1 MSQNIEEL
9 ILWWFSLSC
18 CLRDLW
24 TWALASC
31 YVWVDKYKTSSCPE
45 QNTVEVFPSTVS
57 WSFYLFHNFVK
68 AQQLPTCAGA
78 CSAFVDDDA
87 TVPSVPPT
95 ASLRPVSP
103 WRIWRRHSS
112 CTKPHSLTWV
122 ISLAVIYFY
131 LECLD
136 TFSGVFGVFPW
147 TVQLFFLCS
156 SFLCYEMPQ
165 GRHS

>member
-122 ISLAVIYFY
+122 YCHFLGCNIFL
-131 LECLD
+131 
-136 TFSGVFGVFPW
+136 SGVSRYIFWCFWSFPMDC
-147 TVQLFFLCS
+147 TVIFLMFIFS
-156 SFLCYEMPQ
+156 LLRNAP
-165 GRHS
+165 R